1 MDNEDLKSESL
12 NHQWSFYERAINNY
26 SIIMR
31 IMSSVE
37 DDLLIDYVPK
47 VFVEESFFDVCKI
60 MIEENGLIHEG
71 FYSIDETLA
80 DVDFSSISVLNSG
93 ASAPSLV
100 NDVFGYGILYVYPI
114 KKDLSVIGYIVLGK
128 RYYMDIEMRLLR
140 ELEIVC
146 DIYNKSLLLSEGGR
160 RRPLQAKATF
170 EIVLDELP
178 DALLLIDKNGF
189 ICYANKQAKLEFE
202 AKKGLLI
209 GEKINNIVP
218 GLHEDFTNNGTTEFN
233 QVTYKRANTIKIFK
247 IERFDVKERPEKG
260 EWKGILF
267 RDVVRKKINEEE
279 YLLKQKMESVGMLAG
294 GIAHDF
300 NNMLTGILGYA
311 SLMKK
316 FLVENAKLS
325 RYAEAIE
332 HSAQRASVLTQHLLN
347 FSRRQRKSTGIIDVN
362 ALLEDV
368 LFLLKES
375 FREITIETDM
385 DNALPLIKGDEAEL
399 QNVFL
404 NLLINAKDAMDG
416 NGTIRVRTSHSKDH
430 HKKNFLLIE
439 LEDTGEGIDEELRM
453 KIFEPYFST
462 KEKDSNLGM
471 GLYLVDRVVR
481 EHGGFIEIESEK
493 GKGTKFS
500 IHIPAPSMTAS
511 KKDTKGE
518 ALDTTILNGKEI
530 FVVDDEELVREL
542 AKGVLASKG
551 AIVHEARDGLEAVE
565 IFKEKADAIHVVFLD
580 VIMPGMKGDVVL
592 QKMRQI
598 RKDIRVII
606 ASGFMNETQRAKLKE
621 QSVDAFLDKPF
632 TDEKIIDTVVEV
644 LSK

>member
-1 MDNEDLKSESL
+1 MNSEDLKSESL
-12 NHQWSFYERAINNY
+12 SHQWNFYERAINNY

-37 DDLLIDYVPK
+37 DDLLVDYIPK

-71 FYSIDETLA
+71 FYGIDETLTN
-80 DVDFSSISVLNSG
+80 VDFSSISMLNSG

-100 NDVFGYGILYVYPI
+100 DDVFGYGILYVYPI

-128 RYYMDIEMRLLR
+128 RYYMEIEMRLLR

-146 DIYNKSLLLSEGGR
+146 DIFNKSLLLSRSGR
-160 RRPLQAKATF
+160 HRPLQAKATF
-170 EIVLDELP
+170 EIVLEELP

-189 ICYANKQAKLEFE
+189 ICYANKKAKLEFE
-202 AKKGLLI
+202 NKKGLLL
-209 GEKINNIVP
+209 GEKINNVVP
-218 GLHEDFTNNGTTEFN
+218 GLNEDFSKKETAEFSE
-233 QVTYKRANTIKIFK
+233 VTYKRANMIKIFK
-247 IERFDVKERPEKG
+247 IEYFRVREQPEKG
-260 EWKGILF
+260 EWKGIIF

-279 YLLKQKMESVGMLAG
+279 YLLKQKMESIGMLAG

-316 FLVENAKLS
+316 FLADNAKLS

-332 HSAQRASVLTQHLLN
+332 HSAQRASMLTQHLLN
-347 FSRRQRKSTGIIDVN
+347 FSRRQRKSTGIVN
-362 ALLEDV
+362 VNTLLEDV

-375 FREITIETDM
+375 FREITIETDL
-385 DNALPLIKGDEAEL
+385 DDKLPLINGDEAEL

-416 NGTIRVRTSHSKDH
+416 NGIIRVRTALTKDH
-430 HKKNFLLIE
+430 NDKRFLLIE
-439 LEDTGEGIDEELRM
+439 MEDTGKGIDEELRM

-471 GLYLVDRVVR
+471 GLYLVDRVIKG
-481 EHGGFIEIESEK
+481 HGGFIEIESEK
-493 GKGTKFS
+493 EKGTKFS
-500 IHIPAPSMTAS
+500 LYVPVPVIDATKTES
-511 KKDTKGE
+511 KKRV
-518 ALDTTILNGKEI
+518 LDKEILKGKEI
-530 FVVDDEELVREL
+530 LVVDDEELVREL
-542 AKGVLASKG
+542 AKGVLAG
-551 AIVHEARDGLEAVE
+551 TGVIVHEAKNGEEAVE
-565 IFKEKADAIHVVFLD
+565 IFRQKADTIEAVFLD

-592 QKMRQI
+592 QKI
-598 RKDIRVII
+598 REINKKIRVII
-606 ASGFMNETQRAKLKE
+606 ASGFMNESQRAKLKE
-621 QSVDAFLDKPF
+621 QSIDAFLDKPF
-632 TDEKIIDTVVEV
+632 TDEKIVETVIEV
-644 LSK
+644 LSR